1 MGMKKL
7 GEILVAGQLLQPGDL
22 KKALDAQLIFGGRL
36 GTNLLELGYLDEQQ
50 LSQALEQQ
58 SSQRVATPAMLE
70 QATAEAIRMIPPK
83 VAAKHRVVPFKLE
96 GKKLHVAML
105 DPTDLIVLDELA
117 FVTGCHVIGYVTP
130 EVRLL
135 TYLEQ
140 HYDVS
145 RPLRYIKLADPD
157 KEPAAPGLDGR
168 SLAAEFTDGQLDL
181 GEEGG
186 QSPAAAA
193 AQANA
198 ARQARTGPES
208 ASPQGEPVLS
218 LDELLGSSSGGEGS
232 NEKAA
237 EKAAERLE
245 TVTPEALRNVET
257 ASAEQRALMDA
268 ALEKLK
274 EKRAQ
279 EAIAAAES
287 DEERVE
293 TLEEAA
299 RLLAEA
305 ETREDIGEALLRFMR
320 SQFPRVML
328 YVVQRDRALGWLAQL
343 PGRSPDQARTHARR
357 VVVPL
362 GEPSVLQGVAQ
373 TGQYYMG
380 ELPAR
385 AGDQS
390 VASALGDP
398 RPANMVILPVKLND
412 KAVILLQGDNL
423 DQPLS
428 NFRMRDLRS
437 ACQKAGLAMEVLLL
451 RSKIRQV

>member
-1 MGMKKL
+1 MALKKL

-50 LSQALEQQ
+50 LSNALEQQ
-58 SSQRVATPAMLE
+58 TSMKVATPAMLE
-70 QATAEAIRMIPPK
+70 KATPEAIRMIPPK

-96 GKKLHVAML
+96 SKKLHVAML
-105 DPTDLIVLDELA
+105 DPTDLIVLDELS
-117 FVTGCHVIGYVTP
+117 FVTGCQVVGYVTP

-145 RPLRYIKLADPD
+145 RPMRYIKLAEPD
-157 KEPAAPGLDGR
+157 QSPTSPGLDSR
-168 SLAAEFTDGQLDL
+168 SLAAQFTAGQLDMQS
-181 GEEGG
+181 GG
-186 QSPAAAA
+186 QSPEAAAA
-193 AQANA
+193 AADA
-198 ARQARTGPES
+198 ARKAGITPEG
-208 ASPQGEPVLS
+208 ATPQGEPVLS
-218 LDELLGSSSGGEGS
+218 LDELLGTGTGEGAI
-232 NEKAA
+232 EEAA
-237 EKAAERLE
+237 EKAAEKLE

-257 ASAEQRALMDA
+257 ASAEQRAVMDA

-274 EKRAQ
+274 EKRTQ

-287 DEERVE
+287 DEAKVA
-293 TLEEAA
+293 TLEDAA

-305 ETREDIGEALLRFMR
+305 ETREDIGEALLGFMR

-328 YVVQRDRALGWLAQL
+328 YVVQRDRALGWLAHL

-398 RPANMVILPVKLND
+398 RPANMVILPVKLSD

-428 NFRMRDLRS
+428 NFRMRDLRA